1 MLIDWFTV
9 GAQLLNF
16 LILVW
21 LLKRFLYKPVLDAI
35 DAREKRIAGELA
47 KAASKLAD
55 AQREHD
61 EFDRKNKV
69 FDDERGALAAKAAKQ
84 SAEERD
90 AMLKQARKDADAL
103 RATSAIALAAD
114 RKLLGRQ
121 VARLAEREVFA
132 IARKALA
139 DLASASLEERMGEV
153 FTRRLRSL
161 DAKTKALLA
170 AALQASADPA
180 LLRSSFELSA
190 ADRATIQ
197 NALNEAFSTEVRVR
211 FVTVPDA
218 VCGIEFMANGQK
230 LAWSI
235 ADYLK
240 TLEQQLDVL
249 LHTES
254 APASDKPPA
263 AAPAAAAK
271 APAQAPATPV
281 PASAAQAPAAPAPAA
296 PAAHAPA
303 TPAPA
308 ATQAPA
314 ARAPA
319 TPAPAAQASA
329 TPATAAQAPA
339 APAPVAL
346 AS

>member
-61 EFDRKNKV
+61 EFDRRNKA

-90 AMLKQARKDADAL
+90 ALLKQARKDADEL
-103 RATSAIALAAD
+103 RATSAVALAAD
-114 RKLLGRQ
+114 RTLVGRQ
-121 VARLAEREVFA
+121 VARLAEREVFS

-153 FTRRLRSL
+153 FTRRLRML

-170 AALQASADPA
+170 AALQGSADPA
-180 LLRSSFELSA
+180 LLRSSFELPA

-218 VCGIEFMANGQK
+218 VCGIELMANGQK

-240 TLEQQLDVL
+240 TLEQKLDALV
-249 LHTES
+249 
-254 APASDKPPA
+254 AVQ
-263 AAPAAAAK
+263 APAA
-271 APAQAPATPV
+271 PSPAT
-281 PASAAQAPAAPAPAA
+281 QAPAAPAPA
-296 PAAHAPA
+296 PQAHAAQPS
-303 TPAPA
+303 
-308 ATQAPA
+308 ATQAPT
-314 ARAPA
+314 
-319 TPAPAAQASA
+319 TPAPAAQAAATPTPA
-329 TPATAAQAPA
+329 TPAPATPTPA

>member
-61 EFDRKNKV
+61 EFDRKNKA
-69 FDDERGALAAKAAKQ
+69 FEDERGALAAKAAKQ
-84 SAEERD
+84 NAEERD
-90 AMLKQARKDADAL
+90 AVLKQARKDAEEL
-103 RATSAIALAAD
+103 RAKSAVALAAD
-114 RKLLGRQ
+114 RTLLGRQ
-121 VARLAEREVFA
+121 VTRLAEREVFA

-153 FTRRLRSL
+153 FTRRLRIL
-161 DAKTKALLA
+161 DPKTKALLA
-170 AALQASADPA
+170 EALHGSADPA
-180 LLRSSFELSA
+180 LLRSSFELPA
-190 ADRATIQ
+190 ADRASIQ
-197 NALNEAFSTEVRVR
+197 NALNEAFSAEVRVR

-218 VCGIEFMANGQK
+218 VCGIELMANGQK

-240 TLEQQLDVL
+240 TLEQELDAL

-254 APASDKPPA
+254 APASDKPLAAAPASDKPPA
-263 AAPAAAAK
+263 AAPASDKPLA
-271 APAQAPATPV
+271 
-281 PASAAQAPAAPAPAA
+281 AAPAPAA
-296 PAAHAPA
+296 PP
-303 TPAPA
+303 P
-308 ATQAPA
+308 
-314 ARAPA
+314 
-319 TPAPAAQASA
+319 
-329 TPATAAQAPA
+329 AAQAPA
-339 APAPVAL
+339 PAAPASVAPVAL